1 MIFRTYR
8 TTRKYK
14 MHMPSLLLLAGCLA
28 AVGCSTPA
36 PPTATEETTT
46 TSYTQGPVAAT
57 LTVVRKGEH
66 VGDEIVMTLQADA
79 PAGVS
84 LHWPDAI
91 SLPEAFAQLD
101 YQTLNDMPTAGGTR
115 RWTLELTCEPIEAG
129 DHTLPAIHVNT
140 TDTRTKPPV
149 AETLSTAPVKV
160 TVASLLDANAD
171 PMKFCDI
178 KGQVDIPLVEEHP
191 ILIWVIGAGV
201 VLVAAGLGAG
211 YVKFRRW
218 QATRPESR
226 ALQAIDQLA
235 AEDLISAH
243 ALDAFYTRLTSIL
256 RRYIEERFALSA
268 PKQTTREFLE
278 SAQEASQLTPAHRA
292 MLGEFLSAADLV
304 KFARQQPSP
313 TEANR
318 VLATGRAFVEM
329 ARHDARTQQKKSAV
343 AS

>member
-1 MIFRTYR
+1 
-8 TTRKYK
+8 
-14 MHMPSLLLLAGCLA
+14 
-28 AVGCSTPA
+28 
-36 PPTATEETTT
+36 
-46 TSYTQGPVAAT
+46 
-57 LTVVRKGEH
+57 
-66 VGDEIVMTLQADA
+66 
-79 PAGVS
+79 
-84 LHWPDAI
+84 LHWLTSVP
-91 SLPEAFAQLD
+91 LPEAFVQIDYRTLD
-101 YQTLNDMPTAGGTR
+101 DMPTASGTR

-129 DHTLPAIHVNT
+129 ELTLPALHLNT
-140 TDTRTKPPV
+140 IDTRTQPPV
-149 AETLSTAPVKV
+149 SETLTTNPVKV
-160 TVASLLDANAD
+160 TVISVLDANAD

-178 KGQVDIPLVEEHP
+178 KGQVEIPLVEKHP

-201 VLVAAGLGAG
+201 VLVAAGSGAG

-226 ALQAIDQLA
+226 ALQAMDQLA

-256 RRYIEERFALSA
+256 RRYIEERFALRA

-278 SAQEASQLTPAHRA
+278 SVQEASQLTPAHRA

-313 TEANR
+313 AEANR
-318 VLATGRAFVEM
+318 VLTTGRAFVEM
-329 ARHDARTQQKKSAV
+329 ARHDARTQAKKSAV